1 MSDAEAVEEL
11 AKALNHVE
19 SAAESA
25 ESRELQE
32 ISERAFDHVSDA
44 VQESVKVLGSHGVG

>member
-19 SAAESA
+19 SAADLA
-25 ESRELQE
+25 ESEELQE
-32 ISERAFDHVSDA
+32 VAERAFDHVSDA
-44 VQESVKVLGSHGVG
+44 VQESVKALGRHG

>member
-19 SAAESA
+19 SAADKA
-25 ESRELQE
+25 ESTELQE
-32 ISERAFDHVSDA
+32 ISERVFDHLSDA
-44 VQESVKVLGSHGVG
+44 VQESIRELGMHGIS